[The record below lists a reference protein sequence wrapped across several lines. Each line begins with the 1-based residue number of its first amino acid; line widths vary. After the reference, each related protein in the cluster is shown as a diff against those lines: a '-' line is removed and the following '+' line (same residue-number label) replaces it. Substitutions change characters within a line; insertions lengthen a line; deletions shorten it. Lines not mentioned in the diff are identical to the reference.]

1 MPKKLSLD
9 DFRARRWVLVSDDF
23 TFPGE
28 NPDPPPTD
36 LIDTD
41 TWHTII
47 QLPDDVLI
55 TTTNHFGTEIRD
67 AESIRAEWVSIT
79 LDIFGPSDHG
89 LAPFNQTVVN
99 SFSELQASIFN
110 VMIGYYRTA
119 ISILRNTLEH
129 LTIGLDYELRQDR
142 TKFDDWIRGSEDT
155 SVKFGISASGAA
167 RTSNSRVADFEA
179 HLMSAIGD
187 NVFRQADDPVG
198 DRGGF
203 SRRLASPSFL
213 SMHTATPGK
222 TEADLS
228 ESNGPIFVSS
238 VFKEWCNL
246 FGETMAMAA
255 LYASVVPAAKP
266 PAWCTDEVALRSSQP
281 VSLPSADG
289 AVLLQAIAADT
300 IWT

>member
-179 HLMSAIGD
+179 RLMSAIGD

-203 SRRLASPSFL
+203 SRRLFSEL
-213 SMHTATPGK
+213 SKYAHGAPGK
-222 TEADLS
+222 TEADLW

-255 LYASVVPAAKP
+255 LMLRLCLPQNHPHGAQMKLLYEAA
-266 PAWCTDEVALRSSQP
+266 TGLVA
-281 VSLPSADG
+281 PSADG